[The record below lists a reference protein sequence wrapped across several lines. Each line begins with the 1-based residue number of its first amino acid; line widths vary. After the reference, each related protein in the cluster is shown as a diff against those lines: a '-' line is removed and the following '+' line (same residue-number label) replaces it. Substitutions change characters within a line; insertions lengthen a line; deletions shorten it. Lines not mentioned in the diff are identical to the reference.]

1 MTTPDYN
8 AAGEQQ
14 QHHVKLS
21 PWHVMG
27 TDSDHSGSCS
37 SGTDFIDNGCYS
49 SQEAVSEDYHP
60 FPNKLPPHAAN
71 MAAQYAL
78 LEDERALAE
87 PPRGPRSLFIDD
99 IAEVAPECF
108 DADNASARMKWPASK
123 KPSSKKRVDKPGPAP
138 KTKKPSSKK
147 PSSKKRVDK
156 LGPAPKSNSKITDFF
171 TCQKN
176 KV

>member
-123 KPSSKKRVDKPGPAP
+123 KPSSKKRVDK
-138 KTKKPSSKK
+138 
-147 PSSKKRVDK
+147 